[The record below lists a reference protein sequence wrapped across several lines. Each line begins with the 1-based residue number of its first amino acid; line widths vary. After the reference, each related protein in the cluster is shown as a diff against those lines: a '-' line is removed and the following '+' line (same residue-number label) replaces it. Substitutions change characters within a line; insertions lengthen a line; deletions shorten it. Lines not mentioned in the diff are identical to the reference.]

1 MAAVM
6 AAGMVAPLAMA
17 LATSVRPKLFTEPER
32 ENGKAAW
39 LLGAS
44 FISEGA
50 IPFAAADPF
59 RVIASSVVGSAVTG
73 AIAMATGVTSRAPH
87 GGIWVLPLIGNFLM
101 FVVALVIGV
110 LVMAAIVLFL
120 KQRDHSRGGRGLS
133 RPRGTPTCQPHENP
147 TRRTTLMAQRTVTIA
162 SSVGLHAR
170 PAALFVEAVNETG
183 LEVEIGRPGDDAVDA
198 SSILGVMA
206 LGAKHGEEVVL
217 TADGDGAEEA
227 LDGLVALLSRDLDA
241 E

>member
-1 MAAVM
+1 
-6 AAGMVAPLAMA
+6 
-17 LATSVRPKLFTEPER
+17 
-32 ENGKAAW
+32 
-39 LLGAS
+39 
-44 FISEGA
+44 
-50 IPFAAADPF
+50 
-59 RVIASSVVGSAVTG
+59 
-73 AIAMATGVTSRAPH
+73 
-87 GGIWVLPLIGNFLM
+87 
-101 FVVALVIGV
+101 
-110 LVMAAIVLFL
+110 
-120 KQRDHSRGGRGLS
+120 
-133 RPRGTPTCQPHENP
+133 
-147 TRRTTLMAQRTVTIA
+147 MAQRTVTIA

-198 SSILGVMA
+198 SSSLGVMA

>member
-1 MAAVM
+1 MA
-6 AAGMVAPLAMA
+6 
-17 LATSVRPKLFTEPER
+17 SR
-32 ENGKAAW
+32 N
-39 LLGAS
+39 
-44 FISEGA
+44 
-50 IPFAAADPF
+50 
-59 RVIASSVVGSAVTG
+59 VIVG
-73 AIAMATGVTSRAPH
+73 
-87 GGIWVLPLIGNFLM
+87 
-101 FVVALVIGV
+101 
-110 LVMAAIVLFL
+110 
-120 KQRDHSRGGRGLS
+120 
-133 RPRGTPTCQPHENP
+133 
-147 TRRTTLMAQRTVTIA
+147 

-183 LEVEIGRPGDDAVDA
+183 LDVEIGRPGDDAVDA